1 MKKYSSITVNESL
14 GLAKTEKDRFFV
26 HAKERLRVLKENG
39 SYNDSIHGLFQDSFS
54 ETSLNQLLEQFYQK
68 NYSGKYETLVEAF
81 NQFTETSTE
90 RNQRIDKILQSF
102 NEALVTNP
110 FDHTSHKRLDEAIR
124 LNSEKVIGYLLN
136 EGCHVL
142 KPIDV
147 RRKLDAK
154 LFESADAK
162 QACLEIKDDP
172 NYVLGLAESLSRGI
186 RYTLS
191 NGHVSAES
199 NQKSISFLESLNN
212 IYSIYREG
220 MDLIQTNEMQATQI
234 FDLFIRDRATNYYF
248 STCNISKTLKEPASF
263 IQLGLRYLDIWMKN
277 HRNRLA
283 YKFEISTFERL
294 EDMINIYEA
303 QHPMLPNQTVYDD
316 NYYTFPK
323 MYQLLDLMLNIS
335 QYLRMDLRNLTCKYL
350 TVFRPMLDS
359 YRTDYNR
366 SKTRTGF

>member
-1 MKKYSSITVNESL
+1 MKNYSSINVNESMA
-14 GLAKTEKDRFFV
+14 LAKTVKDRFFV
-26 HAKERLRVLKENG
+26 HAKDRLRTLKENR

-68 NYSGKYETLVEAF
+68 NYTGEFEKLIEAF
-81 NQFTETSTE
+81 DIFTETNDE
-90 RNQRIDKILQSF
+90 RNQRIDSILQTF
-102 NEALVTNP
+102 NEALMANP
-110 FDHTSHKRLDEAIR
+110 FDHTSHKKLDEAIM

-136 EGCHVL
+136 EGCRIL
-142 KPIDV
+142 KIIDV
-147 RRKLDAK
+147 RGKLNAK
-154 LFESADAK
+154 LFESTDAK

-191 NGHVSAES
+191 NGHVSPEN
-199 NQKSISFLESLNN
+199 NQKSVSFLESLNN

-220 MDLIQTNEMQATQI
+220 MDLIQTNEMQASQI
-234 FDLFIRDRATNYYF
+234 FDLFICDKATNYYF

-263 IQLGLRYLDIWMKN
+263 IQLGLRYLNTWMNK
-277 HRNRLA
+277 HRTRLA
-283 YKFEISTFERL
+283 YKFEISQFERL
-294 EDMINIYEA
+294 QEMLAAFEA
-303 QHPMLPNQTVYDD
+303 QHPMLQNEKIYGDE
-316 NYYTFPK
+316 YYTFPK

-350 TVFRPMLDS
+350 TVFRPMVDS

-366 SKTRTGF
+366 SKTRAGF